1 MAARQALAAAEAD
14 AAEFSRVHGARRVR
28 MRGES
33 GPPDVPALGLGAAGL
48 KSERKDVAGERLKA
62 TA

>member
-1 MAARQALAAAEAD
+1 
-14 AAEFSRVHGARRVR
+14 